1 MADIE
6 KVKRGL
12 ACCTDGCSTDCPYTH
27 DCRCGKNLS
36 IDSMTVIE
44 ELQAEIERLQPKWI
58 PVSERLPEEDENVLV
73 LIDTEC
79 SVMRIVNRDKTDVWH
94 WDGSYCMMW
103 ANWNDTEYADICDA
117 SHWMPL
123 PKPPKKEGDWDEDS

>member
-1 MADIE
+1 MDNSHDIIY
-6 KVKRGL
+6 GL
-12 ACCTDGCSTDCPYTH
+12 AEVALFLTNQ
-27 DCRCGKNLS
+27 CGKTDYSQTIEDACSELS
-36 IDSMTVIE
+36 KH
-44 ELQAEIERLQPKWI
+44 RWI
-58 PVSERLPEEDENVLV
+58 PIEERLPEEDENVLV
-73 LIDTEC
+73 LIGTEC

-123 PKPPKKEGDWDEDS
+123 PEPPQEVSQGG

>member
-12 ACCTDGCSTDCPYTH
+12 ACCADGCSTDCPYTH

-58 PVSERLPEEDENVLV
+58 PVSKNPMPWFNKLV
-73 LIDTEC
+73 SFKYKGETYFGEGYWSGAKWVVTGFPNNKFPNEIEVT
-79 SVMRIVNRDKTDVWH
+79 
-94 WDGSYCMMW
+94 
-103 ANWNDTEYADICDA
+103 
-117 SHWMPL
+117 HWMQPPEL
-123 PKPPKKEGDWDEDS
+123 PKDGDGK